1 MKNRSL
7 YLDEGCG
14 SSFLFF
20 LISKFCVYFCLRKHR
35 KIRKKS
41 YEIALK
47 LLRFTLFNLKK
58 FCSFQKF
65 CPHLQPKEPN
75 EGIRLLKRVCPL
87 DLKKNCRFLTNDVDD
102 KRCKM

>member
-14 SSFLFF
+14 SFFLFF
-20 LISKFCVYFCLRKHR
+20 LISQFCVYFCLRKHR

-47 LLRFTLFNLKK
+47 LLRFTLFNLKVLLVSE
-58 FCSFQKF
+58 FCL
-65 CPHLQPKEPN
+65 HLQPKEPN
-75 EGIRLLKRVCPL
+75 EGIRLLRRVCPL

>member
-20 LISKFCVYFCLRKHR
+20 LISQFCVYFCLRKHR
-35 KIRKKS
+35 KNRKKS

-47 LLRFTLFNLKK
+47 LLRFTLFNLK
-58 FCSFQKF
+58 SFARFRNFAYICNRKN
-65 CPHLQPKEPN
+65 LM
-75 EGIRLLKRVCPL
+75 RV
-87 DLKKNCRFLTNDVDD
+87 
-102 KRCKM
+102 

>member
-14 SSFLFF
+14 SFFLFF
-20 LISKFCVYFCLRKHR
+20 LILQFCVYFCLRKHR

-47 LLRFTLFNLKK
+47 LLRFTLFNLKVLLV
-58 FCSFQKF
+58 SEI
-65 CPHLQPKEPN
+65 LQPKEPN

>member
-47 LLRFTLFNLKK
+47 LLRFTLFNLK
-58 FCSFQKF
+58 F
-65 CPHLQPKEPN
+65 
-75 EGIRLLKRVCPL
+75 LLVSEILPTFATER
-87 DLKKNCRFLTNDVDD
+87 T
-102 KRCKM
+102 

>member
-1 MKNRSL
+1 MKNCSL

-47 LLRFTLFNLKK
+47 LLRFTLFNLKV
-58 FCSFQKF
+58 
-65 CPHLQPKEPN
+65 
-75 EGIRLLKRVCPL
+75 LLVSEILPTFATER
-87 DLKKNCRFLTNDVDD
+87 T
-102 KRCKM
+102 

>member
-14 SSFLFF
+14 SFFLFF
-20 LISKFCVYFCLRKHR
+20 LISQFCIYFCLRKHR

-47 LLRFTLFNLKK
+47 LLRFTLFNLKV
-58 FCSFQKF
+58 
-65 CPHLQPKEPN
+65 
-75 EGIRLLKRVCPL
+75 LLVSEILPTFATER
-87 DLKKNCRFLTNDVDD
+87 T
-102 KRCKM
+102 

>member
-20 LISKFCVYFCLRKHR
+20 LISQFCVCFCLRKHR
-35 KIRKKS
+35 KISEKN

-47 LLRFTLFNLKK
+47 LLRFTLFNLKV
-58 FCSFQKF
+58 
-65 CPHLQPKEPN
+65 
-75 EGIRLLKRVCPL
+75 LLVSEILPTSATER
-87 DLKKNCRFLTNDVDD
+87 T
-102 KRCKM
+102 

>member
-20 LISKFCVYFCLRKHR
+20 LISQFCVYFCLRKHR
-35 KIRKKS
+35 KIRKKI

-47 LLRFTLFNLKK
+47 LLKFTLFNLKV
-58 FCSFQKF
+58 
-65 CPHLQPKEPN
+65 
-75 EGIRLLKRVCPL
+75 LLVSEILPTFATER
-87 DLKKNCRFLTNDVDD
+87 T
-102 KRCKM
+102 

>member
-20 LISKFCVYFCLRKHR
+20 LISQFCVYFCLRKHR

-41 YEIALK
+41 YGIALK
-47 LLRFTLFNLKK
+47 LLRFTLFNLK

-65 CPHLQPKEPN
+65 CLHLQPKDSN